1 VGEGVGLSE
10 GGLLRTGRSY
20 RVSALLGQ
28 GAFGAVYLAD
38 TVGTGIRRR
47 VAIKLLRQ
55 EKASTAGLIGRLRD
69 EARMLAAIRHRAIV
83 RVDDLVE
90 LDGSWAIVMEY
101 VEGCDLTEILRQG
114 VVPPVAALAIAE
126 EVASALHA
134 AWHQDGPDGSPL
146 RLIHRDIKPSNLRIT
161 AQGEVK
167 ILDFGVARA
176 ELSSREEHTQEAAFG
191 TVPYMAPE
199 RFNGED
205 TVAGDVYALGVTLFE
220 MLTGVKPGKTAMDAD
235 RAPPGD
241 KYRAQWTWLGEDISQ
256 PLHDLIAQMLVTKPG
271 DRPTPREVAR
281 QAAVIRASLAGASL
295 DEWTEAVI
303 PGVLRLQEE
312 RRGQVVSDRTGT
324 LLIERTGGLPVAPRK
339 RGVGT
344 GMAALLAAPAAVLAL
359 GASAAAIIVPALYF
373 GLDRPET
380 SAASASPEA
389 PASVTIPPDAAPP
402 PGSPPPSPAVPET
415 ALPAEMSAPKV
426 ASPGPAVAPPA
437 ASAGSKE
444 AKPVAGGTAAGE
456 PAAATD
462 EPPPPEAAPP
472 PEAPP
477 PEGPGQL
484 VVEGDATQ
492 VSVRGATGTYGA
504 GELPAGRYTADVS
517 FADGTTV
524 QQPLDVAAGGRVR
537 LKCSSKFQN
546 CRVFKE

>member
-1 VGEGVGLSE
+1 M
-10 GGLLRTGRSY
+10 LRGSRSY

-47 VAIKLLRQ
+47 VAIKLLRP
-55 EKASTAGLIGRLRD
+55 EKASTGGLIGRLRD

-101 VEGCDLTEILRQG
+101 VEGCDLTELLRQG
-114 VVPPVAALAIAE
+114 VVPPVAALAIVE

-134 AWHQDGPDGSPL
+134 AWHQDGPDGAPL

-161 AQGEVK
+161 AHGEVK

-199 RFNGED
+199 RFYGED

-220 MLTGVKPGKTAMDAD
+220 MLTGVKPGKSAMDAD
-235 RAPPGD
+235 RAPPGE

-256 PLHDLIAQMLVTKPG
+256 PLHDLVAQMLAARPD

-281 QAAVIRASLAGASL
+281 QAAVIRASLSGASL
-295 DEWTEAVI
+295 DEWTESVVPAA
-303 PGVLRLQEE
+303 LRIQEE
-312 RRGQVVSDRTGT
+312 RRGQTVSDRTGT
-324 LLIERTGGLPVAPRK
+324 LLIERTGAQSLQPRRK
-339 RGVGT
+339 GFGAGV
-344 GMAALLAAPAAVLAL
+344 AALVAAPAALLVIGL
-359 GASAAAIIVPALYF
+359 SAAAIIVPALYL
-373 GLDRPET
+373 GLG
-380 SAASASPEA
+380 SGQSSPA
-389 PASVTIPPDAAPP
+389 PAAAVAPTLPTPAVQLAAEEPQPTSVAEPKTGGAAAKPVGPAAKPAEPRGGVARATSEPAPAAPP
-402 PGSPPPSPAVPET
+402 E
-415 ALPAEMSAPKV
+415 
-426 ASPGPAVAPPA
+426 
-437 ASAGSKE
+437 
-444 AKPVAGGTAAGE
+444 
-456 PAAATD
+456 
-462 EPPPPEAAPP
+462 EPPPA
-472 PEAPP
+472 EAPP
-477 PEGPGQL
+477 PPDGPGRL
-484 VVEGDATQ
+484 VVEGDATH
-492 VSVRGATGTYGA
+492 VAVRGASGTFGP
-504 GELPAGRYTADVS
+504 GELAAGRYTADVT

-524 QQPLDVAAGGRVR
+524 QQYLEVSPSALTR

-546 CRVFKE
+546 CRVIRE